1 MQLSWPRQHFFYSKK
16 GLKIQTSFASR
27 HVYGIQCFF
36 SRRVDWKF
44 NLSHGNRHDYDYD
57 YAAASLFPK
66 SRLNFQLSRYL
77 TCQLDSIFFLPKERI
92 ENPGSSASRHEY
104 SFSCFPEKWVE
115 NSAPLLPLDVDRVF
129 ICPKSGL
136 KIQLHQPFF
145 ALRYCG
151 QVLFSTERINFLPLD
166 MFRRHLFHF
175 YLKSGLKIQLR
186 CDIWHVE

>member
-1 MQLSWPRQHFFYSKK
+1 MQLSWPRQHFFL
-16 GLKIQTSFASR
+16 LKERIKNPDLFRQSTRIR
-27 HVYGIQCFF
+27 HSVFF

-44 NLSHGNRHDYDYD
+44 NLSHGNRHDYD

-136 KIQLHQPFF
+136 KIQLHQLFF